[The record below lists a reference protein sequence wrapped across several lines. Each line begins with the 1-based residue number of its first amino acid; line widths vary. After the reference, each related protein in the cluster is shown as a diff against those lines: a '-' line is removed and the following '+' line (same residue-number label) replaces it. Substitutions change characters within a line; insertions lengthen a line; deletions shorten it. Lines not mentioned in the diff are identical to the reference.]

1 LVPGQHRYKAMGCQ
15 DCQQGYKGRIGI
27 HQVMPIS
34 EAMQNLI
41 LAQASALDIAAL
53 ASQEGVL
60 SLHED
65 GLLKVASGETS
76 LEALLGAAHA

>member
-1 LVPGQHRYKAMGCQ
+1 
-15 DCQQGYKGRIGI
+15 
-27 HQVMPIS
+27 MPIS